1 MRATFDALAKTYSFL
16 TPDLWPKT
24 DFLPSPFIR
33 YADFLEQYALAGKK
47 AR

>member
-1 MRATFDALAKTYSFL
+1 MRAIFDALAKTYSFL

-33 YADFLEQYALAGKK
+33 YADFLESYALAGKK